1 MYVRVFVVGFYLH
14 WPKRN
19 VLILG
24 FPLNT
29 LIGYVPPYTS
39 NSKYY
44 DLIDGKVVTTSVH
57 PGGSTDRNPV
67 LQHLDQVGNM
77 GQVGDVQVWTGSP
90 AAPGPG
96 GEYMDSPAFSFIH
109 YILIVFLALPFS
121 FSVSPAPEKGHDGVA
136 PSLGWWRRRGRGNQ
150 RRLDGSRGEPVPPG
164 WRRRY
169 RRRQQH
175 VSACEWWHFPVW
187 PPTPVP
193 VIYAPSFLL
202 PL

>member
-77 GQVGDVQVWTGSP
+77 GMSTLARGHPVLRS
-90 AAPGPG
+90 AAPRPG
-96 GEYMDSPAFSFIH
+96 GEYEADGANMGGQIWNGPGMDGQSYS
-109 YILIVFLALPFS
+109 
-121 FSVSPAPEKGHDGVA
+121 
-136 PSLGWWRRRGRGNQ
+136 
-150 RRLDGSRGEPVPPG
+150 
-164 WRRRY
+164 
-169 RRRQQH
+169 
-175 VSACEWWHFPVW
+175 
-187 PPTPVP
+187 T
-193 VIYAPSFLL
+193 
-202 PL
+202 